1 MRVFVLYKGMGKIDK
16 GEYLTFD
23 DILIQPRASAIEPR
37 ETNTGSMCAKGF
49 LLSIP
54 ILSAAMDKVSE
65 AQMAIEL
72 GRLGGLGIL
81 HRSNSA
87 EEEAAMVREVKKAG
101 VRVGAACGAFDEARA
116 KMLVEAGADIIA
128 IDSAHGH
135 NAHVI
140 EGARKIKKLIGKIPL
155 LVGNI
160 ATKEAAKE
168 LVKFAD
174 GIKVGIGPGSICT
187 TRIVSGVGVPQ
198 LTAIMDVVSVAKKKG
213 IPVIADGGIRNSG
226 DIAKALGAGASAV
239 MLGNLL
245 AGTDASPGKLVEM
258 NGKKFKEYRGMG
270 SRAVLSKGAAN
281 DRYLGKSKR
290 IVPEGVS
297 ALVPYAGTLSEV
309 MDRLVGGLQV
319 SMGYVGAKNLSEFEK
334 RVIFMKITGAS
345 VKENNPHS
353 LAKIFED

>member
-1 MRVFVLYKGMGKIDK
+1 MGKIDK

-23 DILIQPRASAIEPR
+23 DVLIKPAASSMEPR
-37 ETNTGSMCAKGF
+37 EALTESVCARNF
-49 LLSIP
+49 PLSIP

-65 AQMAIEL
+65 TGMAIEL
-72 GRLGGLGIL
+72 GKLGGMCIL
-81 HRSNSA
+81 HRNNTP
-87 EEEAAMVREVKKAG
+87 EEEAAMVREAKKAG

-116 KMLVEAGADIIA
+116 KMLKDAGADLIA

-135 NAHVI
+135 NMNVVL
-140 EGARKIKKLIGKIPL
+140 GARRIKKIIGKIPL

-160 ATKEAAKE
+160 ATKEAARE

-198 LTAIMDVVSVAKKKG
+198 LSAIMDVVSIARKAKV
-213 IPVIADGGIRNSG
+213 PVIADGGIRNSG

-245 AGTDASPGKLVEM
+245 AGTDASPGKIVEIH
-258 NGKKFKEYRGMG
+258 GKKFKEYRGMG
-270 SRAVLSKGAAN
+270 SKAVLQKGQSN

-297 ALVPYAGTLSEV
+297 ALVPNASTLSEV
-309 MDRLVGGLQV
+309 IDRLVGGLKV

-334 RVIFMKITGAS
+334 RVVFIRVSS
-345 VKENNPHS
+345 VSVTENAPHD
-353 LAKIFED
+353 LAKIFDD

>member
-1 MRVFVLYKGMGKIDK
+1 MGKIDK

-23 DILIQPRASAIEPR
+23 DVLIKPAASSIEPR
-37 ETNTGSMCAKGF
+37 EAETASLCARGF
-49 LLSIP
+49 SVSIP

-65 AQMAIEL
+65 AAMAIEL
-72 GRLGGLGIL
+72 GKLGGLAIL
-81 HRSNSA
+81 HRSNTI
-87 EEEAAMVREVKKAG
+87 EEEVAMVREAKKAG
-101 VRVGAACGAFDEARA
+101 VKVGAACGAFDEKRA
-116 KMLVEAGADIIA
+116 LALKEAGVDLVA

-135 NAHVI
+135 NANVI
-140 EGARKIKKLIGKIPL
+140 AGAKKIKKIIGKIPL

-160 ATKEAAKE
+160 ATVEAAKE
-168 LVKFAD
+168 LVTFAD

-213 IPVIADGGIRNSG
+213 IPVIADGGMRNSG

-245 AGTDASPGKLVEM
+245 AGTDAAPGDVVEM

-270 SRAVLSKGAAN
+270 SRAVLNKGAAN

-297 ALVPYAGTLSEV
+297 ALVPYAGTLPEV
-309 MDRLVGGLQV
+309 IERLVGGLQV

-334 RVIFMKITGAS
+334 RVSFMRVSGAS

>member
-1 MRVFVLYKGMGKIDK
+1 MGKIQA
-16 GEYLTFD
+16 GTYLTFD
-23 DILIQPRASAIEPR
+23 DVLIKPSASAMEPR
-37 ETNTGSMCAKGF
+37 EAETETVIARLPGQGGF

-54 ILSAAMDKVSE
+54 IISAAMDKVTE
-65 AQMAIEL
+65 VKMAIEL
-72 GRLGGLGIL
+72 GKLGGLGII

-87 EEEAAMVREVKKAG
+87 EEEAALVSEAKKAG
-101 VRVGAACGAFDEARA
+101 VKVGAACGAFDEKRA
-116 KMLVEAGADIIA
+116 LLLKAAGADAIA

-135 NAHVI
+135 NANVI
-140 EGARKIKKLIGKIPL
+140 AGARKIKKLIGKTPL

-198 LTAIMDVVSVAKKKG
+198 LTAIMDVVEIARKAKV
-213 IPVIADGGIRNSG
+213 PVIADGGIRNSG

-245 AGTDASPGKLVEM
+245 AGTDAAPGKIVEID
-258 NGKKFKEYRGMG
+258 GRRFKEYRGMG
-270 SRAVLSKGAAN
+270 SKAVLSKGAAN

-290 IVPEGVS
+290 MVPEGVS
-297 ALVPYAGTLSEV
+297 ALVPYIGTLGDTI
-309 MDRLVGGLQV
+309 DRLVGGLQV
-319 SMGYVGAKNLSEFEK
+319 SMGYVGAKNLIEFEK
-334 RVIFMKITGAS
+334 RVQFIRVTGRS

-353 LAKIFED
+353 LAKVIDD

>member
-1 MRVFVLYKGMGKIDK
+1 MGQIQTGD
-16 GEYLTFD
+16 YLTFD
-23 DILIQPRASAIEPR
+23 DVLIKPAASSMEPR
-37 ETNTGSMCAKGF
+37 EADTSTTLARGF
-49 LLSIP
+49 SLSIP
-54 ILSAAMDKVSE
+54 IISAAMDKVSE
-65 AQMAIEL
+65 AKMAIDL
-72 GRLGGLGIL
+72 GKLGGLAII
-81 HRSNSA
+81 HRSNSID
-87 EEEAAMVREVKKAG
+87 EQVSMVKEAKKAG
-101 VRVGAACGAFDEARA
+101 VKVGAACGAFDEARA
-116 KMLVEAGADIIA
+116 KALKDAGADVIA

-135 NAHVI
+135 NANVI
-140 EGARKIKKLIGKIPL
+140 NGARKIKKLIGKTPL

-198 LTAIMDVVSVAKKKG
+198 LTAIMDVVSVAKKAKV
-213 IPVIADGGIRNSG
+213 PVIADGGMRNSG

-245 AGTDASPGKLVEM
+245 AGTDSAPGKVVM
-258 NGKKFKEYRGMG
+258 IDGKKYKEYRGMG
-270 SRAVLSKGAAN
+270 SKAVLMKGTAN

-297 ALVPYAGTLSEV
+297 ALVPYSGTTQEV
-309 MDRLVGGLQV
+309 VDRLVGGLQV
-319 SMGYVGAKNLSEFEK
+319 SMGYVGAKNLSTFEK
-334 RVIFMKITGAS
+334 NVIFIRVTGRS

-353 LAKIFED
+353 LAKVIDD